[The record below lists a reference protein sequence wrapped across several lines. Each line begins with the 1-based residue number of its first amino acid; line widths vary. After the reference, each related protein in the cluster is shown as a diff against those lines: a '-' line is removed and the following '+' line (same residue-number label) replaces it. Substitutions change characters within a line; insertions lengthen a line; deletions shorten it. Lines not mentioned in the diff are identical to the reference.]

1 MLLWRV
7 GVALVLKQR
16 EGADEFRS
24 CPSRFDHF
32 VDETALGAEVSL

>member
-16 EGADEFRS
+16 EGADEFGSGLR
-24 CPSRFDHF
+24 RLDHF
-32 VDETALGAEVSL
+32 IDEAAFGSDVRV